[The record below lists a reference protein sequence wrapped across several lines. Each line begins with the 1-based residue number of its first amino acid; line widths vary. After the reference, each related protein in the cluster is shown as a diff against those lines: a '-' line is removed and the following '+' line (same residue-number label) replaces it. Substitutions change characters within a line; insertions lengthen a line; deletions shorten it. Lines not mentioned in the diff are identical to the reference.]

1 MWLQQGGNVRQSGPS
16 LSYATAAEALF
27 ALAANQDG
35 VLHTGAKDDPI
46 RRLLYTAAEACHCL
60 DQAQADQE
68 AALLYAA
75 EMRSL
80 LELAV
85 GVLEA
90 QPLPVEGG
98 TWDGYLL
105 AHQAREL
112 LRSEPLVAGKALRH
126 ELQAVRVVARAATAL
141 ATVQQEGSPERIRAC
156 EQALQRAVASLGAAP
171 TVRSEAPPA
180 RATAHGAP
188 NQPEQTAYRPPTQ
201 RFQGHGR

>member
-1 MWLQQGGNVRQSGPS
+1 MRLQVRGNVRQAGPS

-27 ALAANQDG
+27 ALAASQDG
-35 VLHTGAKDDPI
+35 VLHTGVQDDPI
-46 RRLLYTAAEACHCL
+46 RRLLYTAAEACHRL

-80 LELAV
+80 LEVAV
-85 GVLEA
+85 GLLEA

-126 ELQAVRVVARAATAL
+126 ELQAVRVVARTATAL
-141 ATVQQEGSPERIRAC
+141 AAAQQEGSPKRIRAC
-156 EQALQRAVASLGAAP
+156 EQALQRAVASLGAATTVP
-171 TVRSEAPPA
+171 TGSPPA
-180 RATAHGAP
+180 RTTADGAP
-188 NQPEQTAYRPPTQ
+188 DQPKQTPYRPPTQ
-201 RFQGHGR
+201 RFQAHGR

>member
-1 MWLQQGGNVRQSGPS
+1 MWLQQRGNGLNSRPS

-27 ALAANQDG
+27 ALAASQDG
-35 VLHTGAKDDPI
+35 VFHTGTKDDPI
-46 RRLLYTAAEACHCL
+46 RRLLHVAAEACHRM

-85 GVLEA
+85 GLLEA

-112 LRSEPLVAGKALRH
+112 LRSEPLVAGEALRH
-126 ELQAVRVVARAATAL
+126 ELPAVRVVARAATAL
-141 ATVQQEGSPERIRAC
+141 AAARQEGNPERIRAC

-171 TVRSEAPPA
+171 TVPTGSPSA
-180 RATAHGAP
+180 RTTADGTP
-188 NQPEQTAYRPPTQ
+188 DQPEQTPDRPPQ
-201 RFQGHGR
+201 RFQAHGR